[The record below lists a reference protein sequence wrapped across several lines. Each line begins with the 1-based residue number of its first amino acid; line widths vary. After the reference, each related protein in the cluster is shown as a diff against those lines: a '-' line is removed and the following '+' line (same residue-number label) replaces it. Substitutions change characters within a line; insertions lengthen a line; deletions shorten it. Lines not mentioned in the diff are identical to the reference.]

1 MGNEKSTHKNSF
13 HATYEKQYKHDYMLT
28 TRQKVQISQ
37 KIHSSLALESLAI
50 ERIRK
55 ESTGSVE
62 ERAK

>member
-1 MGNEKSTHKNSF
+1 
-13 HATYEKQYKHDYMLT
+13 MLT